1 MEAFLTTLCISGGIQ
16 AAEENELQ
24 FKPQGSSRKAKKSR
38 NTDSESSASIEA
50 MQAMLAESESKQKA
64 LKKDLARA
72 LKRQRLSV
80 DGLSKPD
87 PVLEPREDTHTK
99 DKDTSQQTKSP
110 AQVEKP
116 LNHAQKKQ
124 LARKQYKAARREEI
138 LQRRTEFRK
147 AKRAAKAQGTGEDT
161 QPGRTPHEA
170 SPAAAMPTTK
180 GREDDDLGLATAQ
193 HTASATRP
201 LSRSAGDMKAWSG
214 LELDSQILDAIASL
228 GFEQP
233 TSIQQECLPAAIR
246 DRRDVIG
253 AAQTVRLRSCCHCTY
268 KNLEVVPLHLPSV
281 LSQDNTTSLY

>member
-1 MEAFLTTLCISGGIQ
+1 
-16 AAEENELQ
+16 
-24 FKPQGSSRKAKKSR
+24 
-38 NTDSESSASIEA
+38 

-72 LKRQRLSV
+72 LKRQKLSV

-87 PVLEPREDTHTK
+87 PVLDSCKDTHIK
-99 DKDTSQQTKSP
+99 DKDASHPQQTKSP

-147 AKRAAKAQGTGEDT
+147 AKRAAKAQGSGEDT
-161 QPGRTPHEA
+161 QSGGTPHEA
-170 SPAAAMPTTK
+170 SPATAMLTTK
-180 GREDDDLGLATAQ
+180 EEEDDSGLATAQ
-193 HTASATRP
+193 HTASANRP
-201 LSRSAGDMKAWSG
+201 PGRSAGDMKAWSG

-233 TSIQQECLPAAIR
+233 TPVQRECLPAAIR

-253 AAQTVRLRSCCHCTY
+253 AAQTVRLHSCCHC
-268 KNLEVVPLHLPSV
+268 N
-281 LSQDNTTSLY
+281 